1 MKTKLAVIS
10 GLTLTCFVPKAH
22 CEENSSKQPNILF
35 IVCEDI
41 SLYLGC
47 YGDKVAKTPN
57 LDKFAE
63 ESILFS
69 QMHTTVGVSAPSRFA
84 LITGMYPSAMGANY
98 MRTFTQKKEQFPK
111 EIDPYFVVLPDEVR
125 GYTEFMR
132 AAGYYCTNK
141 AKQDYQF
148 NTPMSLWDDAGGDW
162 KKCPEGMPFFSIIN
176 IMVTHESHLWLEAQE
191 ELLVNPEDIVVPPYY
206 PDNEIVRR
214 DMAVMYSN
222 VARMDKQFQELVDEL
237 KASDRYD
244 NTIIMFLSDNG
255 GPLPRQKRAIYE
267 SGTHVPFMVRFPDG
281 YKKGTIDDRL
291 AMFIDVPA
299 TVLSLAG
306 VKPPKYM
313 QGQPLLGKY
322 EAKKDREYV
331 YAARDRMDEQRDK
344 QGAIKNH
351 QFRYIRNYNY
361 ADNSN
366 YIPVQYR
373 FNIPMMV
380 NMLDLLKKGELN
392 ETQMLWFDKENR
404 PKEEFY
410 DDVNDPHNVNNL
422 INEPQ
427 YQEEIETMRKEFDK
441 WVKNETPRWML
452 TEKESR
458 DLMLPDGEQP
468 TLNDVKFD
476 NKKGKVAISSDNK
489 GASIVCKINGEGY
502 NKNTWILYTKPI
514 EGLKSGDVISARA
527 TRAGY
532 NHSERIEYK
541 YE

>member
-1 MKTKLAVIS
+1 MNVKLPLIS
-10 GLTLTCFVPKAH
+10 GLTLTCFIPKAQS
-22 CEENSSKQPNILF
+22 EEVQQKQPNILC

-41 SLYLGC
+41 SLNLGC
-47 YGDKVAKTPN
+47 YGDSVAITPN

-98 MRTFTQKKEQFPK
+98 MRTFTQKKEQFPE
-111 EIDPYFVVLPDEVR
+111 EIEPYYVVLPDEVK

-141 AKQDYQF
+141 IKQDYQF
-148 NTPMSLWDDAGGDW
+148 NSPMSLWDDAGGDW
-162 KKCPEGMPFFSIIN
+162 KKCPEDMPFFSIIN
-176 IMVTHESHLWLEAQE
+176 LGITHESQVWLQADA
-191 ELLVNPEDIVVPPYY
+191 ELHVNPDDIIVPPYY
-206 PDNEIVRR
+206 PDNDIIRR

-222 VARMDKQFQELVDEL
+222 VTRMDSQFQDLVDEL

-267 SGTHVPFMVRFPDG
+267 SGTHVPFMVKFPDG
-281 YKKGTIDDRL
+281 YKKGTVDDRL
-291 AMFIDVPA
+291 SMFIDIPA
-299 TVLSLAG
+299 TVLSLTG

-313 QGQPLLGKY
+313 QGQALLGEY

-344 QGAIKNH
+344 QGVVKDHN
-351 QFRYIRNYNY
+351 FRYIRNYNY

-373 FNIPMMV
+373 YNMPMMLS
-380 NMLDLLKKGELN
+380 MLDMLKNGELN
-392 ETQMLWFDKENR
+392 DTQMLWFDAENR
-404 PKEEFY
+404 PQEEFY

-422 INEPQ
+422 INDPQ
-427 YQEEIETMRKEFDK
+427 YQDDIERMRKELDK
-441 WVKNETPRWML
+441 WIKNESPRWML

-458 DLMLPDGEQP
+458 DLMLPDGVQP
-468 TLNDVKFD
+468 SLNDVVFVT
-476 NKKGKVAISSDNK
+476 KKDKLVLSSDNK
-489 GASIVCKINGEGY
+489 GASIVYKINGEGHTP
-502 NKNTWILYTKPI
+502 NSWMLYTEPI

-532 NHSERIEYK
+532 NHSERVEFTY
-541 YE
+541 